1 MPSNKKQTNDNTVLV
16 GKKVKAVPKEPQ
28 SVGADIDNDFIY
40 ELLDAAQTSQI
51 DLNSI
56 DNFSNV
62 SQSRESLY
70 ALIDTMAEDDRV
82 SAILE
87 TYTEDV
93 TQTNENGQ
101 IVWCECDNSDIS
113 EHVNYLLDTLNV
125 DKYAYEWVY
134 NLIKYGDLYLQ
145 LFRDSDFKEDEDF
158 MDELKSKSK
167 QDNRLDES
175 LDGSKEDLK
184 EDVNVVLHKESDHY
198 RNYVEMVANPG
209 EMFELTKH
217 GKTMTY
223 VQAPTNIQSQF
234 TNQEAYSF
242 MFYKMKQKDINI
254 YGATDFVHACLSNNN
269 SSRSPEE
276 VSIFT
281 NDDDY
286 DAEKNTKA
294 NTFKVKRGQSL
305 LYNQFR
311 TWRQLSLLENSV
323 LLNRLTKSAIVE
335 LINID
340 IGDMSKEQ
348 ATTYVDRLK
357 QKIEQKSAIQVGKSI
372 QEYTNPGPIKNMVYI
387 PSHEG
392 QGTVTATT
400 LGGDYDPKSLTD
412 LDYFQNKF
420 YGNMRVPKQFF
431 NLTDD
436 STGFNGGSSLTI
448 ISSRYGKEVKNIQNV
463 LIQCLTDLINYF
475 LIDRGYTSYINKF
488 KLRMQAPI
496 TQEELDKREAAQKQM
511 GIVQDTMSQVN
522 SLIKDDIIKLK
533 VLKTLLSTTYSDPEL
548 INLIDEQI
556 KQLEQEKVEKEEK
569 GEPKDKKP
577 KKSEEDNLPPM
588 TRSETPLRG
597 EPSLEE
603 PTLEEPEETGEE
615 EAPTEDEGSYLP
627 SPDELGVDL
636 LGNQ

>member
-1 MPSNKKQTNDNTVLV
+1 MPGSKKQTNDNTILV

-28 SVGADIDNDFIY
+28 SVGADVDNEFIS
-40 ELLDAAQTSQI
+40 ELLDAVQESKV
-51 DLNSI
+51 DLQSI

-62 SQSRESLY
+62 AQSREALY
-70 ALIDTMAEDDRV
+70 TLIDTMAEDDRV

-101 IVWCECDNSDIS
+101 IVWCECDDSDIS
-113 EHVNYLLDTLNV
+113 QHVNYLLDTLNV

-145 LFRDSDFKEDEDF
+145 LFRDSDFAKDEEFVNSLKDERGNKLNESKEDE
-158 MDELKSKSK
+158 
-167 QDNRLDES
+167 
-175 LDGSKEDLK
+175 SKEDLK
-184 EDVNVVLHKESDHY
+184 EDVNVALHKENDHY

-223 VQAPTNIQSQF
+223 IQAPTNIQSQF

-242 MFYKMKQKDINI
+242 MFYKMKQKDITI
-254 YGATDFVHACLSNNN
+254 YSATDFVHACLSNNN

-281 NDDDY
+281 SDEDY
-286 DAEKNTKA
+286 DSEKNTA
-294 NTFKVKRGQSL
+294 TNTFKVKRGQSL

-340 IGDMSKEQ
+340 VGDMSKEQ
-348 ATTYVDRLK
+348 ATLYVDRLK
-357 QKIEQKSAIQVGKSI
+357 QKIEQKSAVQVGKSI
-372 QEYTNPGPIKNMVYI
+372 QEYTNPGPIKNTIYV
-387 PSHEG
+387 PSHGG
-392 QGTVTATT
+392 QGAITATT

-420 YGNMRVPKQFF
+420 YGNMRVPKQYF

-436 STGFNGGSSLTI
+436 STGFNGGSALTI
-448 ISSRYGKEVKNIQNV
+448 ISSRYGKEVKNIQN
-463 LIQCLTDLINYF
+463 LFIQCLTDLINYF
-475 LIDRGYTSYINKF
+475 LLDRGYTSYINKF
-488 KLRMQAPI
+488 KLRMQAPV
-496 TQEELDKREAAQKQM
+496 TQEELDKKDAAQKQM
-511 GIVQDTMSQVN
+511 GIVQDTMAQVN
-522 SLIKDDIIKLK
+522 SLIKDEIIKLK

-556 KQLEQEKVEKEEK
+556 KQLEQEKEEKEK
-569 GEPKDKKP
+569 GKGDNNKKQ
-577 KKSEEDNLPPM
+577 KKSKEEPLPPM
-588 TRSETPLRG
+588 TREETPLRN
-597 EPSLEE
+597 EPSLQE
-603 PTLEEPEETGEE
+603 PELEEPEEVEGEE
-615 EAPTEDEGSYLP
+615 VPTEDEGSYLP